1 MKQSRSVSSSGGF
14 TLVEIMISMVILG
27 IMALSLAPLLLRSSH
42 TATGAAGGTYQTAVM
57 STEVAR
63 LNAIKFDLLP
73 LGTTCVTVSAQPLP
87 HTKCTTVTSIS
98 ARQRRVTVIITPSA
112 NAYVKPD
119 TVTFDRTQAL
129 DNPLTGP

>member
-1 MKQSRSVSSSGGF
+1 MKHWRSVSSSGGF

-27 IMALSLAPLLLRSSH
+27 IMAVSLAPLMLRSSH
-42 TATGAAGGTYQTAVM
+42 TATSAAGGTYQTAAM

-63 LNAIKFDLLP
+63 LNAMKFDLLAP
-73 LGTTCVTVSAQPLP
+73 GTTCVTVSAQPLP
-87 HTKCTTVTSIS
+87 YTQCTTVTAIS
-98 ARQRRVTVIITPSA
+98 ATQRRVTVIITPSA

-129 DNPLTGP
+129 DNPLM

>member
-1 MKQSRSVSSSGGF
+1 MKQLRSVSSTGGF

-27 IMALSLAPLLLRSSH
+27 IMALSLAPLMLRSSH
-42 TATGAAGGTYQTAVM
+42 TATGASGGTYQTAAM

-63 LNAIKFDLLP
+63 LNAMKFDLLS
-73 LGTTCVTVSAQPLP
+73 LGATCVTVSAQPLP
-87 HTKCTTVTSIS
+87 YTKCTTVTAIS
-98 ARQRRVTVIITPSA
+98 ATQRRVTVIITPSA

-129 DNPLTGP
+129 DNPLM